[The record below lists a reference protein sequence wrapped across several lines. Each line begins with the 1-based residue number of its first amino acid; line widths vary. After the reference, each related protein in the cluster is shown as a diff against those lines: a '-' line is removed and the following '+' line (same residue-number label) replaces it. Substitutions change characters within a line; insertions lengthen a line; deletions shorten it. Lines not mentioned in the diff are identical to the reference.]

1 MLSQLSASRTGS
13 LLAEICA
20 LGLSLSLSLGGSK
33 LLSCGREEHP
43 QFALGIKGLV

>member
-20 LGLSLSLSLGGSK
+20 LSLSLSLGGSE

-43 QFALGIKGLV
+43 EFALGIKGLV